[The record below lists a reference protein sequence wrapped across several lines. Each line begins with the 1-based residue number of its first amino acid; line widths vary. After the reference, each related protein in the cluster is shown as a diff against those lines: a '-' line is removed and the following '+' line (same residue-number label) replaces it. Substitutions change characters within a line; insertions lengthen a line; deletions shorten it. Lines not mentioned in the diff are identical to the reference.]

1 MVSWVGNQVK
11 DFINTKISI
20 SERLKIIVS
29 LPSYMISQKRTSIL
43 VSLLMLSMLAMPVL
57 GNDAGT
63 GGDAGDS
70 LSTATNIPASN
81 ASYYG
86 NLSTSGD
93 VDDYYSVNMSNNTGI
108 AVQLNSPSGAVFDLH
123 LYSSSGCPLYTSPGP
138 RD

>member
-1 MVSWVGNQVK
+1 MVSWVENPVK
-11 DFINTKISI
+11 DSINTKISL

-43 VSLLMLSMLAMPVL
+43 VSILMLSMLAMPVL

-70 LSTATNIPASN
+70 ISTATNIPASN

-93 VDDYYSVNMSNNTGI
+93 VDDYYSVNMSNNTGL
-108 AVQLNSPSGAVFDLH
+108 AVQLNLSLIH
-123 LYSSSGCPLYTSPGP
+123 I
-138 RD
+138 